1 MIKIPGKKGGDEDDG
16 IIFVRKTEPHVCGG
30 TDETLDT
37 KAPTTIV
44 SEEMTMFSVECSFR
58 TVCIPP
64 GSKTERID
72 YVYAFADRAGENS
85 FLYLRKNSRTPSWA
99 LVEGGSI
106 FGRLVAFVKEKNLA
120 KGNGRHSTTH
130 GLPENFG
137 GSVDIRYA
145 GGERIS
151 FSNNQFPIISMEVG
165 AEIAGIFGEAME
177 GPKIPLPDISRL
189 RTVAFREER
198 KNGGFTRAT
207 LTILEDGTGINR
219 KSSRY
224 DEPRVYE
231 SEKTLGKDVVDLI
244 KEIIE
249 KCGILAWKDLPP
261 SGFGFKEDK
270 TLIFTF
276 DDGTEVEIRDDNR
289 LPYAI
294 SGGFFGIELEITTK
308 G

>member
-1 MIKIPGKKGGDEDDG
+1 
-16 IIFVRKTEPHVCGG
+16 
-30 TDETLDT
+30 
-37 KAPTTIV
+37 
-44 SEEMTMFSVECSFR
+44 
-58 TVCIPP
+58 
-64 GSKTERID
+64 
-72 YVYAFADRAGENS
+72 
-85 FLYLRKNSRTPSWA
+85 
-99 LVEGGSI
+99 
-106 FGRLVAFVKEKNLA
+106 
-120 KGNGRHSTTH
+120 
-130 GLPENFG
+130 
-137 GSVDIRYA
+137 
-145 GGERIS
+145 
-151 FSNNQFPIISMEVG
+151 MEVG

-177 GPKIPLPDISRL
+177 GPKILLPDISRL

-198 KNGGFTRAT
+198 ENGGFTRAT

-224 DEPRVYE
+224 DGPRVYE

-270 TLIFTF
+270 TIVFTF
-276 DDGTEVEIRDDNR
+276 DDGNEVEIRDDNR

-294 SGGFFGIELEITTK
+294 SRGFFGIELEITTK